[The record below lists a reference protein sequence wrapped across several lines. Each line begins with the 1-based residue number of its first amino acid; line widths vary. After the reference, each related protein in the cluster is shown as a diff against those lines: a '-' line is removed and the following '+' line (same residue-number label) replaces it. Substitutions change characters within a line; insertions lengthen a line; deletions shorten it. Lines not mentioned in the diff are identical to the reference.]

1 MNNKETEAIEAIATT
16 TEVMLYSKHIKDEK
30 NKKEFDKAFISYN
43 HKRFDCIISKDLTTK
58 MTKADIVLPFKN
70 PFLVELVENDY
81 FMKKKT
87 YTDKNGVEKIK
98 YIIVLLDYRSIKP
111 TAFDKYTID
120 NAVEAL
126 NQALGTQDTSIEV
139 NVEDLP
145 F

>member
-1 MNNKETEAIEAIATT
+1 MKEKETAATEAISTT

-30 NKKEFDKAFISYN
+30 NKKEFDKAFVSYN
-43 HKRFDCIISKDLTTK
+43 HKRFDCVISNDLKTK
-58 MTKADIVLPFKN
+58 MAKAGMVLPFET
-70 PFLVELVENDY
+70 PFLVELTEDDY
-81 FMKKKT
+81 FMKKKP
-87 YTDKNGVEKIK
+87 YTDKNGKEKIK

-126 NQALGTQDTSIEV
+126 NKELGVSDMSIEEV
-139 NVEDLP
+139 DT

>member
-1 MNNKETEAIEAIATT
+1 MTTKENAATEAISPT

-30 NKKEFDKAFISYN
+30 NKKEFDKAFVSYN
-43 HKRFDCIISKDLTTK
+43 HKRFDCIISNDLRTK
-58 MTKADIVLPFKN
+58 MAKAGMVLPFET
-70 PFLVELVENDY
+70 PFLVDVDENDY
-81 FMKKKT
+81 FMKKKP
-87 YTDKNGVEKIK
+87 YTDKNGKEKIK

-126 NQALGTQDTSIEV
+126 NKELGVSDTSIEEV
-139 NVEDLP
+139 DT

>member
-1 MNNKETEAIEAIATT
+1 MTTKETAATEAISTT

-30 NKKEFDKAFISYN
+30 NKKEFDKAFVSYN
-43 HKRFDCIISKDLTTK
+43 HKRFDCIISNDLRAK
-58 MTKADIVLPFKN
+58 MAKAGMVLPFET
-70 PFLVELVENDY
+70 PFLVEVDENDY
-81 FMKKKT
+81 FMKKKP
-87 YTDKNGVEKIK
+87 YTDKNGKEKTK

-126 NQALGTQDTSIEV
+126 NKELGVSDTSIDV
-139 NVEDLP
+139 KDDDLP

>member
-1 MNNKETEAIEAIATT
+1 MKEKETAATEAISTT

-30 NKKEFDKAFISYN
+30 NKKEFDKAFVSYN
-43 HKRFDCIISKDLTTK
+43 HQRFDCIISNDLRTN
-58 MTKADIVLPFKN
+58 MAKAGMVLPFET
-70 PFLVELVENDY
+70 PFLVELTEDDY
-81 FMKKKT
+81 FMKKKP
-87 YTDKNGVEKIK
+87 YTDKNGKEKIK

-126 NQALGTQDTSIEV
+126 NKELGVSDTSIEV
-139 NVEDLP
+139 KDDDLP